1 MADDPITLENW
12 LWDAHGT
19 RSLQRV
25 REVRDTA
32 VVGCGPGPA
41 RELPSS
47 PIDLDGIE
55 FEDRTGETTTL
66 ARHLETSYTE
76 GLIVLRD
83 GAVVYERYRN
93 GMAPDTLHLLASV
106 TKSVTASL
114 LGIAVERGQL
124 ALADRVGDVAPE
136 LAGTC
141 IGDATIR
148 QIADMTAGLGFDEA
162 YDELADPS
170 ADSPVL
176 RFFRQIG
183 TMPLLPGEEP
193 VGTLGL
199 LPEYPLAYPH
209 GERFEYRTPL
219 TCALGRIVEV
229 AAGRPYVD
237 LLAELWA
244 GIGAEADAAIVLDVA
259 GVPFAGGGLLTT
271 LRDLARYGQVHLE
284 DGAGVIPAAWVADTR
299 DGSEE
304 TRRAFDLDPTLTEAD
319 LEQWEEYRNQFW
331 VVRSGHIYEALG
343 LWGQVCRVNVDA
355 RTVIARFSAQPGP
368 EREAIGYETYRAHA
382 AIEAALA

>member
-1 MADDPITLENW
+1 MPEAPLTLETW
-12 LWDAHGT
+12 LVDAHGT

-25 REVRDTA
+25 PEVRDTA
-32 VVGCGPGPA
+32 TIGRGDGPV
-41 RELPSS
+41 RELPSA
-47 PIDLDGIE
+47 PVDLGGVT
-55 FEDRTGETTTL
+55 FADRTGATTTL
-66 ARHLETSYTE
+66 ERHLETSFTE

-106 TKSVTASL
+106 TKSFTASL
-114 LGIAVERGQL
+114 LGIALERGQL
-124 ALADRVGDVAPE
+124 ALGDRVADVAPD
-136 LAGTC
+136 LADTC
-141 IGDATIR
+141 IADATIR

-170 ADSPVL
+170 VDSPVL

-183 TMPLLPGEEP
+183 TMPLLPGEAP

-219 TCALGRIVEV
+219 TCALGRIVEA

-237 LLAELWA
+237 LLAELWS
-244 GIGAEADAAIVLDVA
+244 GIGAEADARIVLDVA

-271 LRDLARYGQVHLE
+271 LRDLARYGQTHLE

-299 DGSEE
+299 DGSAE
-304 TRRAFDLDPTLTEAD
+304 TRRAFDLDPTLTEDD

-331 VVRSGHIYEALG
+331 VVRSGHVYEALG
-343 LWGQVCRVNVDA
+343 LWGQVCRINVDT

-368 EREAIGYETYRAHA
+368 ERTEIGYETYRAHA